1 MCHQLLPYVG
11 CGSYWPGCSV
21 WSCHFLQGIGTIG
34 RLCKTYSKTL
44 LYVTSHSFNI
54 SCLGCDSLSMSKP
67 SFSAITFHN
76 SLPNSFIIPL
86 SRSKDLY
93 NLTREGKIVDLVSRN
108 YFLLNRNIGPTFGS
122 IVSPCCLF
130 GVMAETV
137 VVATCFSAPGC

>member
-1 MCHQLLPYVG
+1 
-11 CGSYWPGCSV
+11 
-21 WSCHFLQGIGTIG
+21 
-34 RLCKTYSKTL
+34 
-44 LYVTSHSFNI
+44 
-54 SCLGCDSLSMSKP
+54 MSKP